1 MGWSLFGGG
10 SDSTSNV
17 TTNNTTQNMQTAMQG
32 NLYGTFAAPGS
43 TITGLSGTQVEGLI
57 NMVGSVNEA
66 GQKALSDIGNSLTAS
81 MQAQSQELAQIVAA
95 TKTPEANSLA
105 QLAPILM
112 LGLLLWALKKA

>member
-10 SDSTSNV
+10 SDSNV
-17 TTNNTTQNMQTAMQG
+17 STTNQNYQTAIQG
-32 NLYGTFAAPGS
+32 PVTGTFAAPGA

-95 TKTPEANSLA
+95 TKAPDSSMIT
-105 QLAPILM
+105 QLIPL
-112 LGLLLWALKKA
+112 LLVGLLVWLLKKK